1 MTKDKSKDKKVIAPQ
16 SESKDMGRPKLN
28 LDEDII
34 ANLAAIGSTQIEIAS
49 VMGVSAKT
57 LQRHYAQ
64 LIKDSQNKGNTSL
77 RRAMYKNAL
86 EKNNPNMMI
95 WLSKNALGMAE
106 KTVTEDITNKPLPL
120 IINEKD
126 LTIVTDEEE

>member
-1 MTKDKSKDKKVIAPQ
+1 MTKDKSKDKKVIAPV

-126 LTIVTDEEE
+126 LTDVTDEE

>member
-1 MTKDKSKDKKVIAPQ
+1 MTKDKSKDKKVIAPV

-126 LTIVTDEEE
+126 LTIVTDEE